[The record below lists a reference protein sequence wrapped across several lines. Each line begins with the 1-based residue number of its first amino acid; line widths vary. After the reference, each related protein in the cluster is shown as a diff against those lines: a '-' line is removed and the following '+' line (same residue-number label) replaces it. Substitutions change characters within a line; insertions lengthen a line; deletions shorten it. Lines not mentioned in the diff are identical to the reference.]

1 MGTCSPIHPCVC
13 VHVYTLFI
21 LLVYVCVYMCV
32 PHSARLSDAD
42 HFLLSWG
49 RVCLFTWK
57 HVAKCSGFV
66 FSHDGG
72 FVCVH
77 THTDRQAFI
86 HTCVCVCVCVC
97 VVMCITSLA
106 VSWGVIWRYK
116 SVMDWLI
123 DLTSPKFNGCIPS
136 SIPCLLSPPPSPP
149 LIPKSPLLLHFVFSH
164 SHIAYL
170 DVELRHPILITLDTW
185 S

>member
-1 MGTCSPIHPCVC
+1 M
-13 VHVYTLFI
+13 
-21 LLVYVCVYMCV
+21 
-32 PHSARLSDAD
+32 
-42 HFLLSWG
+42 
-49 RVCLFTWK
+49 FTWK

-86 HTCVCVCVCVC
+86 HTCVCVCVC

-136 SIPCLLSPPPSPP
+136 SIPCLLSPPSFTPINTQIATSPALCLLP
-149 LIPKSPLLLHFVFSH
+149 LTHSLLRCRTQTSNTHNPRHLIINFVSIVVCIKAAVH
-164 SHIAYL
+164 VWMYKCLLSSG
-170 DVELRHPILITLDTW
+170 VEDI
-185 S
+185 